1 MKYTII
7 VDKQNSANPSS
18 EKRQYVLNIDPLKT
32 YNGISDVLMITVERT
47 YIIRKISVTKYG
59 VPTIM
64 PYPQEEELSKIK
76 INLFEGDNYIYILD
90 EIGNTIIATFILKND
105 FTDTFPSKV
114 EMNTQ
119 IEQTASNIE
128 ISVDKKLEDYST
140 TEEMR
145 AEIKLESDEIN
156 IEVSKKVGKNEVISS
171 INLTEEEATIKAEKI
186 SLEGL
191 VTVNQKFKVLEDGS
205 IEATDGKFTGD
216 IYLDDGGKVIGGDGL
231 YTNLQYISQGMRG
244 EGGFSSLGI
253 EENRETPSNVKSYLQ
268 IYADIPSGFVITSAK
283 ITLMH
288 QPINWGYHNTS
299 TTSSWSFKTGYARN
313 IGIFK
318 GDIPAKVTAYVD
330 SGIYEESPSASEI
343 SGALGT
349 SGWTP
354 SSTATQTKVSTD
366 IKSYL
371 NVGSKTRIIIQTRN
385 DVPSYNEGDLGNDN
399 TKNIISYTGSASAV
413 LDVIGYMSPN

>member
-1 MKYTII
+1 MQYII
-7 VDKQNSANPSS
+7 VVDKQSSANPST
-18 EKRQYVLNIDPLKT
+18 EKKQYSIDIDYLKT
-32 YNGISDVLMITVERT
+32 YNGVSDVLTITPDRSYVTR
-47 YIIRKISVTKYG
+47 RISVTKYG
-59 VPTIM
+59 VPSVM
-64 PYPQEEELSKIK
+64 SYPQEEELSKIS
-76 INLFEGDNYIYILD
+76 IELFEGDNYIYIMD
-90 EIGNTIIATFILKND
+90 QAGNTIEATYILKND
-105 FTDTFPSKV
+105 FTDTFPSTV
-114 EMNTQ
+114 EMNSK
-119 IEQTASNIE
+119 IEQSAEGIE
-128 ISVDKKLEDYST
+128 INVDKKLEGYTT
-140 TEEMR
+140 TEEFANM
-145 AEIKLESDEIN
+145 EITVDGINLEVGN
-156 IEVSKKVGKNEVISS
+156 KVGKEEVIAA
-171 INLTEEEATIKAEKI
+171 INLSEEEASIKAEKI

-216 IYLDDGGKVIGGDGL
+216 IYLNDGGKVIGGDGL